1 MSWRA
6 TGEVVGQPSKLDDIV
21 AQRIVASLEKGL
33 PRDTAAR
40 LARIAPRT
48 FYNWLRRGK
57 ANEDGY
63 LQFLQ
68 RVKEAEAKSEEA
80 LMGIIRAHAAD
91 TWQACAWLLERRM
104 PKKYALRKP
113 EPLTEA
119 VTPEEADRLIA
130 EAKKL

>member
-1 MSWRA
+1 MGR
-6 TGEVVGQPSKLDDIV
+6 PSKLDDLV
-21 AQRIVASLEKGL
+21 TQRIVASLEKGL

-48 FYNWLRRGK
+48 LYDWLRRGRSQDESESEY
-57 ANEDGY
+57 A
-63 LQFLQ
+63 QFLQ

-80 LMGIIRAHAAD
+80 LMGIIREHATD

-113 EPLTEA
+113 VERVEEI
-119 VTPEEADRLIA
+119 TPEEAERIVA
-130 EAKKL
+130 EAKAL

>member
-1 MSWRA
+1 MPR
-6 TGEVVGQPSKLDDIV
+6 PCKLDDLT
-21 AQRIVASLEKGL
+21 AQRVVASLEKGL

-48 FYNWLRRGK
+48 LYTWLRKGRDDEEGGPY
-57 ANEDGY
+57 A
-63 LQFLQ
+63 QFLQ

-80 LMGIIRAHAAD
+80 LMGIIRAHATD

-113 EPLTEA
+113 SEA
-119 VTPEEADRLIA
+119 MAPVKPEEAEQLIA
-130 EAKKL
+130 EAAKLAVKP